1 VAVDQ
6 LAKAPKAEEADIAGA
21 HNGAL

>member
-6 LAKAPKAEEADIAGA
+6 LAKAPKAQEADIGGA